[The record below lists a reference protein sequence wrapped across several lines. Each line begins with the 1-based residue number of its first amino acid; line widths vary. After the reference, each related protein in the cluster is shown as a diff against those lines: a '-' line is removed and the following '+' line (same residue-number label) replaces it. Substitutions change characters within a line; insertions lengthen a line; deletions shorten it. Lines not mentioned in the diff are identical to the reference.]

1 MILSGS
7 PRCTAPPLRVVELS
21 VYKNIIRF
29 QKRGIPRAVAAALRR
44 AALTV

>member
-21 VYKNIIRF
+21 VYKNIRF